1 MRPMRSTRTKAEA
14 TRSSP
19 DRRKGR
25 NRDAAARSA
34 PSFSVRSYPFF
45 FMHRIIFKN
54 NQNIGD
60 ALKHLGLTPVIW
72 RLLALLQERDGISIT
87 ELSEQSLIER
97 TLLSRILADVEAK
110 GLVRRE
116 PDPRDK
122 RHTAVYLQPA
132 GRKTFHDILPIAQRQ
147 IERAVAGIDR
157 EDLDRL
163 QEILRRITENVY
175 RSPYI

>member
-1 MRPMRSTRTKAEA
+1 MQPTRL
-14 TRSSP
+14 TR
-19 DRRKGR
+19 RTV
-25 NRDAAARSA
+25 AAARSGPDRDKA
-34 PSFSVRSYPFF
+34 RNRHAVASATRSFSVRNYPFF

-97 TLLSRILADVEAK
+97 TLLSRILTDLEAK
-110 GLVRRE
+110 GLVRRQS
-116 PDPRDK
+116 DPRDK
-122 RHTAVYLQPA
+122 RYTAVYLQPA
-132 GRKTFHDILPIAQRQ
+132 GRKTFHEILPIAQRQ

-157 EDLDRL
+157 DDLGRL
-163 QEILRRITENVY
+163 QDILRRISENVY

>member
-1 MRPMRSTRTKAEA
+1 MAMTQRTAEPVRVRSLKERRRNSRVNA
-14 TRSSP
+14 TRP
-19 DRRKGR
+19 EK
-25 NRDAAARSA
+25 
-34 PSFSVRSYPFF
+34 FSVRDYPFF

-60 ALKHLGLTPVIW
+60 ALKHLDLTPVIW

-97 TLLSRILADVEAK
+97 TLLSRILTDLEAK

-116 PDPRDK
+116 SAPNDK
-122 RHTAVYLQPA
+122 RYTAIYLQPA
-132 GRKTFHDILPIAQRQ
+132 GRKTFHEILPIAQRQ

-157 EDLDRL
+157 DDLHRL
-163 QEILRRITENVY
+163 QNILRRITDNVY

>member
-1 MRPMRSTRTKAEA
+1 MRSMRSTRTKAE
-14 TRSSP
+14 T
-19 DRRKGR
+19 
-25 NRDAAARSA
+25 ARSGRDRDKERHRRAATDGA
-34 PSFSVRSYPFF
+34 PSFSVRHYPFF

-97 TLLSRILADVEAK
+97 TLLSRILTGLEAK

-116 PDPRDK
+116 SAPNDK
-122 RHTAVYLQPA
+122 RYTAIYLQPA
-132 GRKTFHDILPIAQRQ
+132 GRKTFHEILPIAQRQ

-157 EDLDRL
+157 DDLDRL
-163 QEILRRITENVY
+163 QDILRRITDNVY

>member
-1 MRPMRSTRTKAEA
+1 MRSTRAKVET
-14 TRSSP
+14 
-19 DRRKGR
+19 
-25 NRDAAARSA
+25 ARSRPDQTA
-34 PSFSVRSYPFF
+34 TGSPPSFSVRHYPFF
-45 FMHRIIFKN
+45 FMHKIIFKN

-97 TLLSRILADVEAK
+97 TLLSRILTDLEAK

-116 PDPRDK
+116 SAPSDK
-122 RHTAVYLQPA
+122 RYTAIYLQPV
-132 GRKTFHDILPIAQRQ
+132 GRKTFHEILPIAQRQ

-157 EDLDRL
+157 DDLDRL
-163 QEILRRITENVY
+163 QDILRRITDNVY